1 MKGEQLE
8 VSSSRIVAGI
18 EPEKTNKFLVAL
30 SECATSLEIDHVEA
44 VRRCLAGQ
52 LPARDN
58 PSSRVS
64 VLYFVLLQHQCKL
77 YTNVNNV
84 VHHIL

>member
-1 MKGEQLE
+1 MKGEQL
-8 VSSSRIVAGI
+8 

-58 PSSRVS
+58 IRVS
-64 VLYFVLLQHQCKL
+64 VLYFVLLLHKCKL
-77 YTNVNNV
+77 YTNVYYV
-84 VHHIL
+84 VYDLWFMIYDDN